1 MKETHD
7 DLEKTVEER
16 NRSLSKANLELAALN
31 AIAMA
36 VSQSLDKRAML
47 GRVTEEVCKV
57 LNIPRCSVILF
68 GGDKQEGTIEA
79 GYDILHFPGHGV
91 GHKITVSDQPPLQQ
105 LIESRKPVIIQ
116 DAATDP
122 RTCYIE
128 HLVAHFGISRIAF
141 IPLICREDIIGVMV
155 LDRTGTDPPF
165 SDSEIHLMMTIAEQI
180 TVGLKNALLYDQAAR
195 HLETLEEQDRQ
206 LKAYAELLERKIDE
220 RVREVRRLD
229 RLSTLGE
236 LSAAIAHEIRNPL
249 TGISSNAQLLRDNL
263 KGNALF
269 SELSENILIGVKRIN
284 KIIGDI
290 LGFARPTPAFFS
302 RCTLDGL
309 ILQTMS
315 LFKSQCRQKNIRLE
329 VNCAPNLPELNLD
342 KTQIQQVL
350 ANLLLNALQATPPG
364 GKISLDLSA
373 MEGEGEREG
382 GGEHYVT
389 LRITDTGVGIRAE
402 HLDRIF
408 DPFFTTKHEGTGLG
422 LSISDAILKE
432 HRADIQVHS
441 EPGKGTTFILRF
453 PPCHNS

>member
-7 DLEKTVEER
+7 NLEKIVEER
-16 NRSLSKANLELAALN
+16 TRSLSRANLELAALN
-31 AIAMA
+31 AIAMT

-47 GRVTEEVCKV
+47 DRVTEEVCKV

-68 GGDKQEGTIEA
+68 SENKREGTIEA

-91 GHKITVSDQPPLQQ
+91 GDKITVSCQPPLQQ
-105 LIESRKPVIIQ
+105 LIESRKPVVIQ
-116 DAATDP
+116 DAATDL

-141 IPLICREDIIGVMV
+141 IPLFSREDLIGVMV
-155 LDRTGTDPPF
+155 LDRTGIDPPF
-165 SDSEIHLMMTIAEQI
+165 SDSEIHLMMTVAEQI
-180 TVGLKNALLYDQAAR
+180 TVGVKNALLYDQAAR

-206 LKAYAELLERKIDE
+206 LKAYAELLERKIDD

-249 TGISSNAQLLRDNL
+249 TGISSNAQLLRDNV
-263 KGNALF
+263 KGNELF
-269 SELSENILIGVKRIN
+269 SELSENILIGVKRID
-284 KIIGDI
+284 KIIDDI

-302 RCTLDGL
+302 KCALDGL
-309 ILQTMS
+309 VPQTMS
-315 LFKSQCRQKNIRLE
+315 LFESQCRQKNIRLE
-329 VNCAPNLPELNLD
+329 VNCAPSLPELNLD

-350 ANLLLNALQATPPG
+350 ANLILNALQATPPG
-364 GKISLDLSA
+364 GRISLDLTA
-373 MEGEGEREG
+373 EEGEEEQEG
-382 GGEHYVT
+382 GGKRHVT
-389 LRITDTGVGIRAE
+389 LRITDTGAGIRAE

-408 DPFFTTKHEGTGLG
+408 DPFFTTKPEGTGLG

-432 HRADIQVHS
+432 HRADIRVHS

-453 PPCHNS
+453 PPCRNP